1 MAPSRGKPY
10 RELKSTE
17 DLIVIRTFS
26 KLLMLGAGIISP
38 FAWCATITTYPVGT
52 ILENIAISSAGD
64 LYVTDLGSGSIFK
77 VSPSGSS
84 ALFGSLPG
92 TAAGIAIDTDGA
104 VVAASGTSLYKLAA
118 DGSATLAADVAGA
131 AFLNGLAL
139 FQPHTILAT
148 DDTANTI
155 WKINLLTGGS
165 QAWLNNPLLIPDPS
179 FPIGP
184 NGIKL
189 FGGAAYVTVTGS
201 GTILKV
207 PILADGSAGTPQVY
221 ASNIEADDLAFGAD
235 GSLFVATQ
243 LGTIVRIYPDG
254 TRVSIP
260 TGTLGDAAVAFG
272 RTSSDKS
279 DLYVV
284 NNGGAFLGLP
294 GGPGEASIVRLST
307 DTIGITPESQ
317 VTPEPSAFVLTG
329 IATAALFLR
338 LKRQRLL

>member
-1 MAPSRGKPY
+1 MIQT
-10 RELKSTE
+10 L
-17 DLIVIRTFS
+17 S
-26 KLLMLGAGIISP
+26 KLLMVGAGILTP
-38 FAWCATITTYPVGT
+38 LAWCTTITTYPAGT
-52 ILENIAISSAGD
+52 ILENIAIAPTGD

-84 ALFGSLPG
+84 ALFGSVPE
-92 TAAGIAIDTDGA
+92 TAAGIAINTDGTL
-104 VVAASGTSLYKLAA
+104 VTASGTSLYKLAA

-139 FQPHTILAT
+139 FQANMVLAT

-155 WKINLLTGGS
+155 WKIDLLTGGS
-165 QAWLNNPLLIPDPS
+165 QAWLNSPLLLPDPS

-189 FGGAAYVTVTGS
+189 FGGAAYISVTGA

-221 ASNIEADDLAFGAD
+221 ASNIAVDDFAFGAD
-235 GSLFVATQ
+235 GSLFAATQ
-243 LGTIVRIYPDG
+243 TGAIVRIYPNG
-254 TRVSIP
+254 TRVFIP

-272 RTSSDKS
+272 RTSSDRS

-294 GGPGEASIVRLST
+294 EGPGEASIVRLST
-307 DTIGITPESQ
+307 DTIGVTPESQ
-317 VTPEPSAFVLTG
+317 VIPEPSAFVLTA
-329 IATAALFLR
+329 IATAALFIR
-338 LKRQRLL
+338 LKRRRVL